1 MVGTWPSSA
10 ARVSHANPIG
20 RQDACFSA
28 VDWAAVPIS
37 KVIILK
43 TWVISGSSRGL
54 GRALLEAALAAGDQ
68 VVATARDPEA
78 LQPVL
83 EHFGERIRTAKLD
96 VTSEADAQAAISL
109 AAKSFGGVDVLVNNA
124 GYGDLGSVEDTG
136 LESFR
141 QQIEVNLMGTIIVT
155 KAAIPLLRQQRRGHI
170 VQLSS
175 VGGRIGVPGRA
186 AYSASKWGIE
196 GFSESLA
203 REMALVGVRVT
214 IVEPGGFR
222 TGFAES
228 AHAAAEGRPEYDAVV
243 GTAIRMQREYDGHQP
258 GNPYKAAQVILQLV
272 EMDRPPSR
280 IALGGDAV
288 EAISSADRKRLEELE
303 RWRSISISTDY

>member
-1 MVGTWPSSA
+1 M
-10 ARVSHANPIG
+10 
-20 RQDACFSA
+20 
-28 VDWAAVPIS
+28 
-37 KVIILK
+37 
-43 TWVISGSSRGL
+43 
-54 GRALLEAALAAGDQ
+54 
-68 VVATARDPEA
+68 VATARDPGA
-78 LQPVL
+78 HQPLL
-83 EHFGERIRTAKLD
+83 ERFGERMRAARLD
-96 VTSEADAQAAISL
+96 VTSDADARTAIDL
-109 AAKSFGGVDVLVNNA
+109 AVKSFGGVDVLVNNA
-124 GYGDLGSVEDTG
+124 GYGELGSVEDTS
-136 LESFR
+136 LDSFR
-141 QQIEVNLMGTIIVT
+141 RQIEVNLMGTITVT
-155 KAAIPLLRQQRRGHI
+155 KAAIPVLRRQRRGHI

-186 AYSASKWGIE
+186 AYSAAKWGIE

-203 REMALVGVRVT
+203 REMALIGVRVT

-258 GNPYKAAQVILQLV
+258 GDPSRAAQVILQLV
-272 EMDRPPSR
+272 EMDHPPLR

-288 EAISSADRKRLEELE
+288 EAVSSAERKRLEELE